1 MCNTKAFNFKV
12 SLKKKNKTLDARS
25 GDVYFAV

>member
-1 MCNTKAFNFKV
+1 MCNTKHLT
-12 SLKKKNKTLDARS
+12 LKFPLKKNKTLDARS